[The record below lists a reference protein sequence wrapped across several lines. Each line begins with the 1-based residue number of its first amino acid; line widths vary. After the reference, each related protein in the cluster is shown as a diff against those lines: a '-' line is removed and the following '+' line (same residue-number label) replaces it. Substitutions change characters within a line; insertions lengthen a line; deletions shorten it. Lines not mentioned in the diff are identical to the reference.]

1 MRALL
6 ACGVLVLAGCNRTPE
21 KVSKDLQ
28 FSATRQAACGQASDE
43 TVAVMRALAPHCEGC
58 HVTGARAFFSSVSS
72 FQNLVVSDPRLIKPG
87 DPDGSEFVKLLQGT
101 GTGAFTRMP
110 IGTKSYADLVA
121 DGTATFTIDQV
132 KQWVTGLAT
141 QARDSRPDVT
151 APRITRVKA
160 EQVQRALYQ
169 QLGLAYDDFFVDASD
184 FGIPRAESRSD
195 DLYPFQPADEYLA
208 PRNQESRDR
217 FHGLG
222 GGSVVTQQK
231 ADPSLSPTFVLTL
244 TQVSQ
249 RWCRL
254 GYRKATNDALFPNG
268 ASKATDEQNVKATI
282 TRWFL
287 HFHGRVASQAEV
299 DAMYTSVWSPL
310 APGGAEAGFTGLCSA
325 FIRHPDWIFY

>member
-1 MRALL
+1 MRALYIYVSVGL
-6 ACGVLVLAGCNRTPE
+6 LSCAPSE
-21 KVSKDLQ
+21 KPSVAAKK
-28 FSATRQAACGQASDE
+28 QAACGQASDE
-43 TVAVMRALAPHCEGC
+43 TVRVMRALAPHCEGC

-72 FQNLVVSDPRLIKPG
+72 FQNLIVSDMRLIKPG
-87 DPDGSEFVKLLQGT
+87 DPANSEFVKLLEGT

-110 IGTKSYADLVA
+110 IGTRSYAELVA
-121 DGTATFTIDQV
+121 AGTATLTIDEV

-141 QARDSRPDVT
+141 QARDARPDSN
-151 APRITRVKA
+151 APRITRVRA

-169 QLGLAYDDFFVDASD
+169 QLGLVYADFFVDASD
-184 FGIPRAESRSD
+184 FGIPRAEARSD

-208 PRNQESRDR
+208 PRGSEARDR

-231 ADPSLSPTFVLTL
+231 ADPSISPTFVLTL

-254 GYRKATNDALFPNG
+254 GYRKMTNDALFPNG
-268 ASKATDEQNVKATI
+268 ATKATDEANVKATI

-287 HFHGRVASQAEV
+287 HFHGRVATPAEV
-299 DAMYTSVWSPL
+299 DAMYTNVWTPL
-310 APGGAEAGFTGLCSA
+310 AGGGAEAGFTGLCSA
-325 FIRHPDWIFY
+325 FVRHPDWIFY